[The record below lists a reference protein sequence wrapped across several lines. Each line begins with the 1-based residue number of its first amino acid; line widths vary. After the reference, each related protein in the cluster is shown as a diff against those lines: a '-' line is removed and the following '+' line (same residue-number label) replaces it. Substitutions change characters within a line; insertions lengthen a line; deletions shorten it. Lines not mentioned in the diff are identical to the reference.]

1 MKGLKLYVT
10 AGILAATP
18 AIASSQS
25 PMGTNQGGTVG
36 HRLSD
41 FPASHEDRAEM
52 WLQPEGAIRPVERCK
67 AMLTIGSLE
76 ERLNALS
83 ELAAFDDG
91 DAFRSLQTALDGEL
105 SAASLSDANLV
116 RCAAANALAMSPYPH
131 ARTYLRRFE
140 DDPLPAIRL
149 TVLQMIGAKN
159 PRTAADLLFLRRKTI
174 DPDPQVSAEA
184 TRLLRERDV

>member
-1 MKGLKLYVT
+1 VG
-10 AGILAATP
+10 ANP
-18 AIASSQS
+18 S
-25 PMGTNQGGTVG
+25 GTVG
-36 HRLSD
+36 QRLSD
-41 FPASHEDRAEM
+41 YTAIHEDRAEM

-91 DAFRSLQTALDGEL
+91 DAFRTLQTALDGEL
-105 SAASLSDANLV
+105 SAGSLSDANLL
-116 RCAAANALAMSPYPH
+116 RCAAATALATSPYPH

-140 DDPLPAIRL
+140 DDPLPVIRL
-149 TVLQMIGAKN
+149 TVLQMIAVKK
-159 PRTAADLLFLRRKTI
+159 PRTSADLLFLRRKTI
-174 DPDPQVSAEA
+174 DSDPQVSAEA